1 MGIEFFT
8 GAILGALILGVMIC
22 AYTVIF
28 CRRGV
33 FHIDFTDPN
42 KDVCR
47 LEIGPLGDI
56 CRRKLLILKINTKTD
71 LSQK

>member
-8 GAILGALILGVMIC
+8 GIILGVIINWLVIY

-33 FHIDFTDPN
+33 FKIDLTDPN

-47 LEIGPLGDI
+47 LEIGPLGDVY
-56 CRRKLLILKINTKTD
+56 RRKTLILKIDAKAD

>member
-8 GAILGALILGVMIC
+8 GLILGVIIYSVLIY

-33 FHIDFTDPN
+33 FKIDLTDPD
-42 KDVCR
+42 KDVCQ
-47 LEIGPLGDI
+47 LVIGPLGDI
-56 CRRKLLILKINTKTD
+56 YRRKKLILKIETKMD
-71 LSQK
+71 PSQE

>member
-8 GAILGALILGVMIC
+8 GFILGALILGVLIY

-28 CRRGV
+28 CCRGAFV
-33 FHIDFTDPN
+33 IDFSDPN

-47 LEIGPLGDI
+47 LEIGSLETI
-56 CRRKLLILKINTKTD
+56 YRRKKLILKINTKTD

>member
-8 GAILGALILGVMIC
+8 GFILGALILAVAIY

-33 FHIDFTDPN
+33 FVIDFTDPN

-56 CRRKLLILKINTKTD
+56 YKRKKLILKIDTRTD